1 MKIFNKFKNKTLS
14 QNTQKENETKN
25 QMYMELGILEPF
37 TLLVGS
43 QFNKFVGSLADNKL
57 EILNEIEQKAFD
69 VLWNAAC
76 IDIDGFGNNIWNLKK
91 GIFEIYNKNNVI
103 VKFEKKS
110 ADVKDKY
117 GTDEGRANFAYI
129 SPNGNIIINQNE
141 RNKKVF
147 LVYVSENISERLVK
161 ALRNAE
167 IEALD
172 IETLDI
178 ITKQNIGIPKLFS
191 TSIINAETDTN
202 IDNTEFIINNTNIN
216 NRCKIKKR

>member
-1 MKIFNKFKNKTLS
+1 M
-14 QNTQKENETKN
+14 
-25 QMYMELGILEPF
+25 
-37 TLLVGS
+37 
-43 QFNKFVGSLADNKL
+43 
-57 EILNEIEQKAFD
+57 
-69 VLWNAAC
+69 
-76 IDIDGFGNNIWNLKK
+76 
-91 GIFEIYNKNNVI
+91 
-103 VKFEKKS
+103 
-110 ADVKDKY
+110 
-117 GTDEGRANFAYI
+117 
-129 SPNGNIIINQNE
+129 
-141 RNKKVF
+141 
-147 LVYVSENISERLVK
+147 VYVSENISERLVK